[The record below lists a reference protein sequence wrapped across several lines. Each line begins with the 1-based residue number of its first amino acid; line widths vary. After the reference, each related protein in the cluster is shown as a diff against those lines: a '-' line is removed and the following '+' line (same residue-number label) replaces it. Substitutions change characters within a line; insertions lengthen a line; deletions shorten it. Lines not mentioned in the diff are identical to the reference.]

1 MTFAPRAGAPPVAR
15 ILTAIIAL
23 AVLLAMVAMPAAADR
38 GPVRLS
44 SPSESPSDGTTE
56 TPFTFTLFYRH
67 RAGSPPASI
76 QVVVGGTAFPMVG
89 DGTDNWKRGVT
100 FSFATLLPTGNH
112 PVLFVAG
119 DPDGN
124 EDTIAGGQVR
134 VAQVPPPPAPEPTP
148 GSLQTAA
155 PSARPTPAPTPQATS
170 APRETAAPRPHA
182 TPVPAAVVNPST
194 APDAVPDPAAPDGT
208 PGDSSP
214 EPSTTGAGGSGPS
227 GGASP
232 AGGSGAEPGG
242 PATPNG
248 NGPGEATAGMPVG
261 WGDLTRYLEALGLD
275 PAGSPYLRLIPVMIW
290 TTGGV
295 AMAMAF
301 GFFGKRRRDGEPP
314 EPDEVLSAKAAR
326 GTGEAATAAL
336 VPAAAQTPLDLEL
349 AMPRWRRPSLLQARK
364 ADPLRTGVTRPR
376 LSFDN
381 AAVAPY
387 EGYERRLI
395 RYLVVQLL
403 DTPDEFRGAEI
414 GSLAQGDEIQL
425 LEQSGTYWRV
435 LCPDGSHGWI
445 HRMTLGDVV
454 GEAPSPTARDTWA
467 TTSTSAEA
475 DDVDDDV
482 LVAFM
487 TARGR
492 A

>member
-1 MTFAPRAGAPPVAR
+1 MTFAPRAGAAPVAR

-23 AVLLAMVAMPAAADR
+23 AVLLAMLAMPAAADP

-44 SPSESPSDGTTE
+44 TPSVSPRGGTTA
-56 TPFTFTLFYRH
+56 TTFKFTISYRH
-67 RAGSPPASI
+67 RAGAAPARVR
-76 QVVVGGTAFPMVG
+76 VVVGGTAYTMVAGG
-89 DGTDNWKRGVT
+89 DRWKRGVT
-100 FSFATLLPTGNH
+100 FTVATTLPAGSH
-112 PVLFVAG
+112 AIRFVAV

-124 EDTIAGGQVR
+124 EDTIADGKVN
-134 VAQVPPPPAPEPTP
+134 VARPSAPKPQATPAPR
-148 GSLQTAA
+148 QTAA
-155 PSARPTPAPTPQATS
+155 PK
-170 APRETAAPRPHA
+170 PRA
-182 TPVPAAVVNPST
+182 TPVPAAVVNPT
-194 APDAVPDPAAPDGT
+194 PAPDAVPDPATPDGGA
-208 PGDSSP
+208 PGDPSSQ
-214 EPSTTGAGGSGPS
+214 PSTTGAGGSGPS
-227 GGASP
+227 DGAGP

-336 VPAAAQTPLDLEL
+336 VPDGAQTPLDLEM

-387 EGYERRLI
+387 DGYERRLI

-414 GSLAQGDEIQL
+414 GALAQGDEVQL